1 MARTSITPETPL
13 GGLGDY
19 SSANVADFPMAATTG
34 LSGSSGNQF
43 VASGKDLV
51 YVKNTQAGTQTITF
65 TSADDPQG
73 RQEDI
78 TAYELETGEYARFG
92 LFGIV
97 GWRQTDNNIY
107 FETSH
112 ADVLVAV
119 FALP

>member
-1 MARTSITPETPL
+1 MPRTPITPETPL

-19 SSANVADFPMAATTG
+19 SSTNSADFPMAATTG
-34 LSGSSGNQF
+34 LSGSDGNEF
-43 VASGKDLV
+43 VSSGKDLV
-51 YVKNTQAGTQTITF
+51 YVKNIQVGAQTITF
-65 TSADDPQG
+65 TSVDDPQS

-78 TAYELETGEYARFG
+78 PVYELLAGEYAVFG
-92 LFGIV
+92 PFGTV

-112 ADVLVAV
+112 VDVLVAI